1 MSQASDAWNPA
12 VVCKELCDLTNLVNK
27 KVKWMDGLMDGWMD
41 GPMADLSRR
50 RWRRVAVGGG
60 ARRGLRRGLRCGLA
74 KLPGVSGRPAIGAT
88 SVRSIGRWPAAGL
101 AGGR

>member
-50 RWRRVAVGGG
+50 RWWRVAVGGG
-60 ARRGLRRGLRCGLA
+60 ARRTLRRGLRCGLA
-74 KLPGVSGRPAIGAT
+74 A
-88 SVRSIGRWPAAGL
+88 AAGRVQ
-101 AGGR
+101 AARHRRHHPFNWTVVGGWSG